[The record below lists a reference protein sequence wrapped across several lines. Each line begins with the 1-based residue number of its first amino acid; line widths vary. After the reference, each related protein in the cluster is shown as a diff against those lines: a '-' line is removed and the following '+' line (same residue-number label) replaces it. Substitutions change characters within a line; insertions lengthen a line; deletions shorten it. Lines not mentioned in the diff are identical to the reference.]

1 MNGTNDQMGL
11 LNKKKEPMI
20 NQPEDMSPLES
31 VTHLF
36 SAIQLVDQDASYE
49 ERISWSRSIAELF
62 PKLSI
67 DRAENF
73 LNEAYQVLNGQ
84 TSSDR
89 SDYLVRLLDRINTLL
104 SPDQINSMGPKI
116 ADLIEADGIV
126 MTSEME
132 IARLIETR
140 LNIKISIDEDL

>member
-1 MNGTNDQMGL
+1 MGL
-11 LNKKKEPMI
+11 LNNKKRPII

-36 SAIQLVDQDASYE
+36 AAIQLVDQDANYE

-62 PKLSI
+62 PELSM

-73 LNEAYQVLNGQ
+73 LNESYQVLSGQ

-104 SPDQINSMGPKI
+104 SPEQINSMGPKI

-132 IARLIETR
+132 IAKLIETR

>member
-1 MNGTNDQMGL
+1 
-11 LNKKKEPMI
+11 MI

-36 SAIQLVDQDASYE
+36 AAIQLVDQDASYE

-62 PKLSI
+62 PELSI

>member
-1 MNGTNDQMGL
+1 
-11 LNKKKEPMI
+11 MI

-36 SAIQLVDQDASYE
+36 AAIQLVDQDASYE

-62 PKLSI
+62 PELSI

-140 LNIKISIDEDL
+140 LNIKISIDEDLL

>member
-1 MNGTNDQMGL
+1 
-11 LNKKKEPMI
+11 MI

-36 SAIQLVDQDASYE
+36 AAIQLVDQDASYE

-62 PKLSI
+62 PELSI

-89 SDYLVRLLDRINTLL
+89 SDYLVRLLGRINTLL

>member
-1 MNGTNDQMGL
+1 
-11 LNKKKEPMI
+11 MI

-36 SAIQLVDQDASYE
+36 AAIQLVDQDASYE

-62 PKLSI
+62 PELSI

-84 TSSDR
+84 ISSDR

>member
-1 MNGTNDQMGL
+1 MGL
-11 LNKKKEPMI
+11 LNNKKGPII

-36 SAIQLVDQDASYE
+36 AAIQLVDQDANYE

-62 PKLSI
+62 PELSM

-73 LNEAYQVLNGQ
+73 LNESYQVLSGQ

-104 SPDQINSMGPKI
+104 SPEQINSMGPKI

-132 IARLIETR
+132 IAKLIETR
-140 LNIKISIDEDL
+140 LNINISIDEDL

>member
-1 MNGTNDQMGL
+1 
-11 LNKKKEPMI
+11 MI

-36 SAIQLVDQDASYE
+36 AAIQLVDQDASYE

-62 PKLSI
+62 PELSI

-140 LNIKISIDEDL
+140 LNIKISIDEDI

>member
-1 MNGTNDQMGL
+1 
-11 LNKKKEPMI
+11 MI

-49 ERISWSRSIAELF
+49 ERISWSKSIAELF
-62 PKLSI
+62 PELSI

>member
-1 MNGTNDQMGL
+1 MGL
-11 LNKKKEPMI
+11 LNNKKQPII

-36 SAIQLVDQDASYE
+36 AAIQLVDQDANYE

-62 PKLSI
+62 PELSM

-73 LNEAYQVLNGQ
+73 LNESYQVLIGQ

-104 SPDQINSMGPKI
+104 SPEQINSMGPKI

-132 IARLIETR
+132 IAKLIETR

>member
-1 MNGTNDQMGL
+1 MV
-11 LNKKKEPMI
+11 

-62 PKLSI
+62 PELSI

-73 LNEAYQVLNGQ
+73 LNEAYRVLNGQ
-84 TSSDR
+84 SSSDR

>member
-1 MNGTNDQMGL
+1 MGL
-11 LNKKKEPMI
+11 LNNKKGPII

-36 SAIQLVDQDASYE
+36 AAIQLVDQDANYE

-62 PKLSI
+62 PELSM

-73 LNEAYQVLNGQ
+73 LNEAYQVLSGQ

-104 SPDQINSMGPKI
+104 SPEQINSMGPKI

-132 IARLIETR
+132 IAKLIETR

>member
-1 MNGTNDQMGL
+1 MGL
-11 LNKKKEPMI
+11 LNNKKGPII

-36 SAIQLVDQDASYE
+36 AAIQLVDHDANYD

-62 PKLSI
+62 PELSM

-73 LNEAYQVLNGQ
+73 LNESYQVLSGQ

-104 SPDQINSMGPKI
+104 SPEQINSMGPKI

-132 IARLIETR
+132 IAKLIETR

>member
-1 MNGTNDQMGL
+1 MCL
-11 LNKKKEPMI
+11 LNNKKGPII

-36 SAIQLVDQDASYE
+36 AAIQLVDQDANYE
-49 ERISWSRSIAELF
+49 ERISLSRSITELF
-62 PKLSI
+62 PELSM

-73 LNEAYQVLNGQ
+73 LNESYQVLIGQ

-104 SPDQINSMGPKI
+104 SPEQINSMGPKI

-132 IARLIETR
+132 IAKLIETR

>member
-11 LNKKKEPMI
+11 LNKKKKPMI

-36 SAIQLVDQDASYE
+36 AAIQLVDQDANYE

-62 PKLSI
+62 PELSI

-73 LNEAYQVLNGQ
+73 LNEAYQVLNRQ

>member
-1 MNGTNDQMGL
+1 MGL
-11 LNKKKEPMI
+11 LNNKKGPII

-36 SAIQLVDQDASYE
+36 AAIQLVDQDANYE

-62 PKLSI
+62 PELSM

-73 LNEAYQVLNGQ
+73 LNESYQVLSGQ

-104 SPDQINSMGPKI
+104 SPEQINSMGPKI

-132 IARLIETR
+132 IAKLIETR

>member
-11 LNKKKEPMI
+11 LNKGPMI
-20 NQPEDMSPLES
+20 NHPEDMSPLES

-36 SAIQLVDQDASYE
+36 AAIQLVDQDASYE

-62 PKLSI
+62 PELSI

>member
-1 MNGTNDQMGL
+1 MGL
-11 LNKKKEPMI
+11 LSNKKGPII

-36 SAIQLVDQDASYE
+36 AAIQLVDQDASYE

-62 PKLSI
+62 PELSI

-89 SDYLVRLLDRINTLL
+89 SDYLVRLLGRINTLL

-132 IARLIETR
+132 IAKLIETR

>member
-1 MNGTNDQMGL
+1 
-11 LNKKKEPMI
+11 MI

-36 SAIQLVDQDASYE
+36 AAIQLVDQDASYE

-62 PKLSI
+62 PELSI

-140 LNIKISIDEDL
+140 LNIKISIDEEL

>member
-1 MNGTNDQMGL
+1 MGL
-11 LNKKKEPMI
+11 LNNKKGPII

-36 SAIQLVDQDASYE
+36 AAIQLVDQDANYE
-49 ERISWSRSIAELF
+49 ERKSWSRSIAELF
-62 PKLSI
+62 PELSM

-73 LNEAYQVLNGQ
+73 LNESYQVLSGQ

-104 SPDQINSMGPKI
+104 SPEQINSMGPKI

-132 IARLIETR
+132 IAKLIETR

>member
-1 MNGTNDQMGL
+1 MGL
-11 LNKKKEPMI
+11 LNNKKQPII

-36 SAIQLVDQDASYE
+36 AAIQLVDQDANYE

-62 PKLSI
+62 PELSM

-73 LNEAYQVLNGQ
+73 LNEAYQVLSGQ

-89 SDYLVRLLDRINTLL
+89 SDYIVRLLDRINTLL
-104 SPDQINSMGPKI
+104 LPEQINSMGPKI

-132 IARLIETR
+132 IAKLIETR

>member
-1 MNGTNDQMGL
+1 MGL
-11 LNKKKEPMI
+11 LNNKKGPII

-36 SAIQLVDQDASYE
+36 AAIQLVDQDANYD

-62 PKLSI
+62 PELSM

-73 LNEAYQVLNGQ
+73 LNEAYQVLSGQ

-104 SPDQINSMGPKI
+104 SPEQINSMGPKI

-132 IARLIETR
+132 IAKLIETR

>member
-1 MNGTNDQMGL
+1 MGL
-11 LNKKKEPMI
+11 LNNKKGPII

-36 SAIQLVDQDASYE
+36 AAIQLVDQDANYE
-49 ERISWSRSIAELF
+49 ERISWSKSIAELF
-62 PKLSI
+62 PELSMN
-67 DRAENF
+67 RAENF
-73 LNEAYQVLNGQ
+73 LNEAHQVLSGQ

-104 SPDQINSMGPKI
+104 SPEQINSMGPKI

-132 IARLIETR
+132 IAKLIETR

>member
-1 MNGTNDQMGL
+1 
-11 LNKKKEPMI
+11 MI

-49 ERISWSRSIAELF
+49 ERISWSKSIAELF
-62 PKLSI
+62 PELSI

-140 LNIKISIDEDL
+140 LNIKISIDEHL

>member
-1 MNGTNDQMGL
+1 MGL
-11 LNKKKEPMI
+11 LNNKKGPII

-36 SAIQLVDQDASYE
+36 AAIQLVDQDANYD

-62 PKLSI
+62 PELSM
-67 DRAENF
+67 DRAENY
-73 LNEAYQVLNGQ
+73 LNESYQVLSGQ

-104 SPDQINSMGPKI
+104 SPEQINSMGPKI

-132 IARLIETR
+132 IAKLIETR

>member
-1 MNGTNDQMGL
+1 MGL
-11 LNKKKEPMI
+11 LNNKKGPII

-36 SAIQLVDQDASYE
+36 AAIQLVDQDANYE

-62 PKLSI
+62 PELSM

-73 LNEAYQVLNGQ
+73 LNESYQVLSGQ

-89 SDYLVRLLDRINTLL
+89 ADYLVRLLDRINTLL
-104 SPDQINSMGPKI
+104 SPEQINSMGPKI

-132 IARLIETR
+132 IAKLIETR

>member
-1 MNGTNDQMGL
+1 MGL
-11 LNKKKEPMI
+11 LNNKKEPII

-36 SAIQLVDQDASYE
+36 AAIQLVDQDANYE

-62 PKLSI
+62 PKLAM

-73 LNEAYQVLNGQ
+73 LNESYQVLSGQ

-104 SPDQINSMGPKI
+104 SPEQINSMGPKI

-132 IARLIETR
+132 IAKLIETR
-140 LNIKISIDEDL
+140 LNINISIDEDL

>member
-1 MNGTNDQMGL
+1 MGL
-11 LNKKKEPMI
+11 LNNKKEPII
-20 NQPEDMSPLES
+20 NQPEDMSALES

-36 SAIQLVDQDASYE
+36 AAIQLVDQDANYE

-62 PKLSI
+62 PELSM

-73 LNEAYQVLNGQ
+73 LNESYQVLSGQ

-89 SDYLVRLLDRINTLL
+89 SDYLARLLDRINTLL
-104 SPDQINSMGPKI
+104 SPEQINSMGPKI

-132 IARLIETR
+132 IAKLIETR

>member
-1 MNGTNDQMGL
+1 MGL
-11 LNKKKEPMI
+11 LNNKKGPII

-36 SAIQLVDQDASYE
+36 AAIQLVDQDANYE
-49 ERISWSRSIAELF
+49 ERISLSRSIAELF
-62 PKLSI
+62 PELSM

-73 LNEAYQVLNGQ
+73 LNESYQVLSGQ

-104 SPDQINSMGPKI
+104 SPEQINSMGPKI

-132 IARLIETR
+132 IAKLIETR

>member
-1 MNGTNDQMGL
+1 
-11 LNKKKEPMI
+11 MI

-36 SAIQLVDQDASYE
+36 AAIQLVDQDASYE

-62 PKLSI
+62 PELSI

-104 SPDQINSMGPKI
+104 SPEQINSMGPKI

-132 IARLIETR
+132 IAKLIETR

>member
-1 MNGTNDQMGL
+1 MCL
-11 LNKKKEPMI
+11 LNNKKGPII

-36 SAIQLVDQDASYE
+36 AAIQLVDQDANYE

-62 PKLSI
+62 PELSM

-73 LNEAYQVLNGQ
+73 LNESYQVLSGQ

-104 SPDQINSMGPKI
+104 SPEQINSMGPKI

-132 IARLIETR
+132 IAKLIETR

>member
-1 MNGTNDQMGL
+1 
-11 LNKKKEPMI
+11 MI

-36 SAIQLVDQDASYE
+36 AAIQLVDQDASYE

-62 PKLSI
+62 PELSI

-140 LNIKISIDEDL
+140 LNIKISIDENL

>member
-1 MNGTNDQMGL
+1 MGL
-11 LNKKKEPMI
+11 LNNKKGPII

-36 SAIQLVDQDASYE
+36 AAIQLVDQDANYD

-62 PKLSI
+62 PELSM

-73 LNEAYQVLNGQ
+73 LNESYQVLSGQ

-104 SPDQINSMGPKI
+104 SPEQINSMGPKI

-132 IARLIETR
+132 IAKLIETR

>member
-1 MNGTNDQMGL
+1 MGL
-11 LNKKKEPMI
+11 LNNKKQPII

-36 SAIQLVDQDASYE
+36 AAIQLVDQDASYE

-62 PKLSI
+62 PELSI

-89 SDYLVRLLDRINTLL
+89 SDYLVRLLGRINTLL

>member
-1 MNGTNDQMGL
+1 
-11 LNKKKEPMI
+11 MI
-20 NQPEDMSPLES
+20 NHPEDMSPLES
-31 VTHLF
+31 VTHLY

-62 PKLSI
+62 PELSI

-126 MTSEME
+126 MTSELE

>member
-1 MNGTNDQMGL
+1 MGL
-11 LNKKKEPMI
+11 LNNKKEPII

-36 SAIQLVDQDASYE
+36 AAIQLVDQDANYE
-49 ERISWSRSIAELF
+49 ERISLSRSIAELF
-62 PKLSI
+62 PELSM

-73 LNEAYQVLNGQ
+73 LNESYQVLSGQ

-89 SDYLVRLLDRINTLL
+89 SDYLVRLLGRINTLL

>member
-1 MNGTNDQMGL
+1 MGL
-11 LNKKKEPMI
+11 LNNKKGPII

-36 SAIQLVDQDASYE
+36 AAIQLVDQDANYE

-62 PKLSI
+62 PELSMN
-67 DRAENF
+67 RAENF
-73 LNEAYQVLNGQ
+73 LNEAYQVLSGQ

-89 SDYLVRLLDRINTLL
+89 SDYIVRLLDRINTLL
-104 SPDQINSMGPKI
+104 LPEQINSMGPKI

-132 IARLIETR
+132 IAKLIETR

>member
-11 LNKKKEPMI
+11 LNNKKGPII

-36 SAIQLVDQDASYE
+36 AAIQLVDQDASYE

-62 PKLSI
+62 PELSI